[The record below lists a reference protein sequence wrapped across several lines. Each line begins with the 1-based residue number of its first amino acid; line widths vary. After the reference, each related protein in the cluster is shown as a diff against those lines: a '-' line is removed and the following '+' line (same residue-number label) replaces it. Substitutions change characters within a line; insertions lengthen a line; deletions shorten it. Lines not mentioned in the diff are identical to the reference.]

1 MLTQLKAETD
11 AQRAQLKAETDDK
24 LAQLRA
30 KTEAWFKARMEARI
44 AQNNIE
50 LRNMMKEFVKKYSKA
65 DMLADASEEAGNVGK
80 WVMNDDFPDTSLKKD
95 KLKTDD
101 WWYMMDAYFFLD
113 LNDIL

>member
-1 MLTQLKAETD
+1 
-11 AQRAQLKAETDDK
+11 
-24 LAQLRA
+24 
-30 KTEAWFKARMEARI
+30 MEARI

-65 DMLADASEEAGNVGK
+65 DMLGDASEEAENVGK
-80 WVMNDDFPDTSLKKD
+80 WVMNDVFPDNPPKTD

-101 WWYMMDAYFFLD
+101 CGYMMDAYFFLQ